1 MEYMGMN
8 LPGLCIESTASGVR
22 IRVRVE
28 GDKNHKISIP
38 ANLDKETFLEAYRA
52 ARQGIMT
59 EYRPTTLPVM
69 ARRPGFFATVYNMLS
84 RAKQRARKK
93 GFEFDLVTDDI
104 IALLERQNGRCAVS
118 GMQFDIRPHPRKGAK
133 RPFCMS
139 IDRIDNGLGYTKGN
153 VRITT
158 VIVNTALLNWK
169 EEDFQRMCQAVTKVQ
184 MRTTVV
190 SLVGHI
196 SA

>member
-1 MEYMGMN
+1 MEHMGLK
-8 LPGLCIESTASGVR
+8 LPGLCVEQAR
-22 IRVRVE
+22 IRVRVK
-28 GDKNHKISIP
+28 GDPTHKITLP
-38 ANLDKETFLEAYRA
+38 DDLDREAFLEAYHA

-59 EYRPTTLPVM
+59 DYRPTTLSVM
-69 ARRPGFFATVYNMLS
+69 VRRPGFFATIYNMLS

-93 GFEFDLVTDDI
+93 GFEFDLATADI
-104 IALLERQNGRCAVS
+104 IDLLERQDGKCAVS

-139 IDRIDNGLGYTKGN
+139 IDRIDNGRGYTKGN

-169 EEDFQRMCQAVTKVQ
+169 QEDFWRMCQAVSKEP
-184 MRTTVV
+184 MSPTVV
-190 SLVGHI
+190 SLVGQN
-196 SA
+196 AA